1 MPNGGEDKHAKLRT
15 AWNRLRRR
23 HPTELEQFGPE
34 PWDEETGKLTPE
46 ASAAYRKIAQ
56 PAPTPA
62 AAPVTPLLLR
72 LLLCP
77 HLRPRLRASLHRA
90 LVFGKGYLQNQEN
103 KPAFS
108 QTPKDW
114 IVLLLKGCSAQRS
127 RGKRDV

>member
-1 MPNGGEDKHAKLRT
+1 MDAEVYRRRTTRRWHIAVRAFPQTDVLMPNGGEDKHAKLRT

-62 AAPVTPLLLR
+62 AAHVTPTVTA
-72 LLLCP
+72 P
-77 HLRPRLRASLHRA
+77 TAMP
-90 LVFGKGYLQNQEN
+90 
-103 KPAFS
+103 
-108 QTPKDW
+108 
-114 IVLLLKGCSAQRS
+114 
-127 RGKRDV
+127 